1 MPLPQAQLRL
11 RFEYSKHARIQL
23 TFMQRRVLT
32 YAVVIAVSIAAIA
45 GLLHLGERW
54 FPHGGPQIAASPE
67 AAIEASPLAAANPL
81 RPLPLLIIQMLVI
94 VIATQVVGALATT
107 LRQPAVIGEMAAG
120 LLLGPSLLGAVWP
133 GAYTLL
139 FPTASL
145 DILRLLSQV
154 GVILFMFTV
163 GLDVDAAH
171 LRQRAPTAIAVSHFS
186 IVVPFLLGV
195 AAALGLYASYAPNDV
210 PFYSFALFMG
220 IALSITAFPVLARV
234 IEERGLTRTPLGTTA
249 LACAAVDDVTAWA
262 LLAAVVTLV
271 TAGGLGWP
279 LAFMAAA
286 LATFLVV
293 MIRLVRPWLDR
304 VFRDVQPPLSRPR
317 TAQVLAV
324 LLASALVTE
333 LIGIHALFG
342 AFLAGAIMPANHE
355 FRQQLRE
362 RFETLSSVVLLP
374 IFFAYTGLR
383 TEIGLLNDAWAWA
396 TCVAVIVVAVVG
408 KLLGSMLAA
417 RWSGSSWHDAFVL
430 GALMNTRGLMEL
442 VALNVGYDLG
452 ILSPRIFTMLV
463 LMALVTTAMTGPLID
478 LASRSD
484 VRRAGSVARP

>member
-1 MPLPQAQLRL
+1 
-11 RFEYSKHARIQL
+11 
-23 TFMQRRVLT
+23 MQRRVLI
-32 YAVVIAVSIAAIA
+32 YAVVVAVSIAAIA
-45 GLLHLGERW
+45 GLLHLGGQW
-54 FPHGGPQIAASPE
+54 FPDAGQQLATTRGAAV
-67 AAIEASPLAAANPL
+67 EASPFAAGKGLPALA
-81 RPLPLLIIQMLVI
+81 LLIIQMLVI
-94 VIATQVVGALATT
+94 VVATQVVGTIATR
-107 LRQPAVIGEMAAG
+107 LRQPAVIGEIAAG
-120 LLLGPSLLGAVWP
+120 LLLGPSLLGALWP
-133 GAYTLL
+133 EAYTFL
-139 FPTASL
+139 FPTDSL
-145 DILRLLSQV
+145 DSLRLLSQL
-154 GVILFMFTV
+154 GVILFMFAV
-163 GLDVDAAH
+163 GLDVDTAH

-195 AAALGLYASYAPNDV
+195 TAALGLYKSYAPEGV
-210 PFYSFALFMG
+210 PFHSFALFMG

-249 LACAAVDDVTAWA
+249 LACAAVDDVTAWS
-262 LLAAVVTLV
+262 LLAVVVTLV
-271 TAGGLGWP
+271 TAGGIGWP
-279 LAFMAAA
+279 LAAMILG
-286 LATFLVV
+286 LAIFIVV
-293 MIRLVRPWLDR
+293 MIRVVRPWLDR
-304 VFRDVQPPLSRPR
+304 LFGEAEAPLARPQ
-317 TAQVLAV
+317 TAQVLVV
-324 LLASALVTE
+324 LLASAVVTE

-342 AFLAGAIMPANHE
+342 AFLAGAIMPANHD

-374 IFFAYTGLR
+374 IFFAFTGLR
-383 TEIGLLNDAWAWA
+383 TEVGLLNDAAAWA
-396 TCVAVIVVAVVG
+396 VCGGIILVAVAG

-417 RWSGSSWHDAFVL
+417 RWSGTNWQDAFVL

>member
-1 MPLPQAQLRL
+1 
-11 RFEYSKHARIQL
+11 
-23 TFMQRRVLT
+23 
-32 YAVVIAVSIAAIA
+32 
-45 GLLHLGERW
+45 
-54 FPHGGPQIAASPE
+54 
-67 AAIEASPLAAANPL
+67 
-81 RPLPLLIIQMLVI
+81 
-94 VIATQVVGALATT
+94 
-107 LRQPAVIGEMAAG
+107 
-120 LLLGPSLLGAVWP
+120 
-133 GAYTLL
+133 
-139 FPTASL
+139 
-145 DILRLLSQV
+145 
-154 GVILFMFTV
+154 MFTV

-210 PFYSFALFMG
+210 PFHSFALFMG

-304 VFRDVQPPLSRPR
+304 VFECSPPLSRPR

-342 AFLAGAIMPANHE
+342 AFLAGAIMPADHE

-383 TEIGLLNDAWAWA
+383 TEIGLLNDA
-396 TCVAVIVVAVVG
+396 VG
-408 KLLGSMLAA
+408 VGDLRAP
-417 RWSGSSWHDAFVL
+417 SSW
-430 GALMNTRGLMEL
+430 
-442 VALNVGYDLG
+442 
-452 ILSPRIFTMLV
+452 SPS
-463 LMALVTTAMTGPLID
+463 P
-478 LASRSD
+478 ASCSAACSLPAGRA
-484 VRRAGSVARP
+484 RAGTTRSFLAR